1 MAMVCPQCSRSF
13 DQHLL
18 CPTCGVRLLFQ
29 ANLGS
34 SNPDEEALWQH
45 TPWGRLFVGL
55 MLAQGLSHGLQ
66 MFATAG
72 ALVAADTIGQTVWN
86 TLFGLL
92 TLHAIQGLS
101 LLIGGGI
108 AGAGQERGVLYGS
121 LIGLLNGFIFIAVQS
136 DRGQHL
142 PPIVEYGQPILHVGF
157 GALGGLFGR
166 LIWKPLPTVRLALPA
181 ESQPKIEVRGRSQ
194 PHLLSG
200 PISWARVMAGSAVV
214 IAGVVWSQ
222 SILNL
227 VIEASQNRLTIKT
240 HLQAQL
246 ISWEI
251 TALAALLGA
260 GLAGAT
266 AANGFKQGLCVGIGA
281 SIVLTGMHL
290 ASETAVLENTMLLVI
305 STLALGIAGGWF
317 GGELFPPG
325 YATRRRRVAAP

>member
-29 ANLGS
+29 ANLASG
-34 SNPDEEALWQH
+34 NPDDEAQWQH

-55 MLAQGLSHGLQ
+55 LLAQGLSHGLQ

-72 ALVAADTIGQTVWN
+72 VLAADSAGQTVWN

-101 LLIGGGI
+101 LLIGGAI
-108 AGAGQERGVLYGS
+108 AGAGQVRGILYGS
-121 LIGLLNGFIFIAVQS
+121 IIGFLNGVIFLALQS

-142 PPIVEYGQPILHVGF
+142 PLLAEFGQPILHLCF
-157 GALGGLFGR
+157 GAIGGLVGR
-166 LIWKPLPTVRLALPA
+166 LIWKPLPTVRLALAPD
-181 ESQPKIEVRGRSQ
+181 SQPKIDVRGASQ
-194 PHLLSG
+194 STLLLG
-200 PISWARVMAGSAVV
+200 PIAWPRVMAGSALV

-222 SILNL
+222 SILNFML
-227 VIEASQNRLTIKT
+227 EVSQSRLTIKT
-240 HLQAQL
+240 HLQATL

-266 AANGFKQGLCVGIGA
+266 SANGFKQGLCVGIGA
-281 SIVLTGMHL
+281 SVVLAGMHM
-290 ASETAVLENTMLLVI
+290 ASETAVLENTMMLLI
-305 STLALGIAGGWF
+305 SVMVLSISGGWF
-317 GGELFPPG
+317 GGQLFPPV
-325 YATRRRRVAAP
+325 YSTRRRHVATP